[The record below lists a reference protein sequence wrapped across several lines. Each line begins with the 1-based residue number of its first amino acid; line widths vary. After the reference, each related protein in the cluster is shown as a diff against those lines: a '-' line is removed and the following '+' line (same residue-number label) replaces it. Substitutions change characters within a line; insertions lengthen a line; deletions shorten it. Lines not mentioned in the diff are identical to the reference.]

1 MKLLIIILC
10 LLSERFLVHALSAQ
24 RFVWFSDYCQYIKNK
39 IGAHAQFSNP
49 WIFLAALVV
58 PVIAVTLIIYVLT
71 YGILFGFIGF
81 LVSLFIFY
89 YCLGPQNVFYPTA
102 EAEVESSD
110 LSVSEQYLAAANSQ
124 LFAVIF
130 WFIIGGP
137 ITVLVYRLIHL
148 LRYVSPVMVQAEQ
161 LSNLLEWIPARITSL
176 LYLLVGHFQPG
187 FATFTHYILAEPQR
201 NNQLISECGVR
212 AIQSHEAGELPLSV
226 AETLVEHA
234 TVVLLVL
241 IALFTLVAWL

>member
-24 RFVWFSDYCQYIKNK
+24 RFVWFNDYSRFIQKK
-39 IGAHAQFSNP
+39 IEPLTQFNNP
-49 WIFLAALVV
+49 WMFLTALVV
-58 PVIAVTLIIYVLT
+58 PVIAIVLTIYVLT
-71 YGILFGFIGF
+71 YGILFGFTGF
-81 LVSLFIFY
+81 LVSLFVFY

-102 EAEVESSD
+102 ELEVESPD
-110 LSVSEQYLAAANSQ
+110 LSISERYLASANSQ
-124 LFAVIF
+124 LFTVVF

-137 ITVLVYRLIHL
+137 ITVLAYRLIYLARH
-148 LRYVSPVMVQAEQ
+148 VSPVMTQAEQ
-161 LSNLLEWIPARITSL
+161 LNNLFEWIPARITSL

-187 FATFTHYILAEPQR
+187 FATFTHYILAEPKC
-201 NNQLISECGVR
+201 NNQLIAECGVQ
-212 AIQSHEAGELPLSV
+212 AIQSHEADELPISV